1 MTYIK
6 QMCSASGED
15 EIAVESGKI
24 IEENKGFVFVK
35 EKEFIYYEKAV
46 EEFEKNNEEFCT
58 VKESYTLG
66 LHAFDWI
73 IKKAN
78 ELRKRM
84 LEVADKIHVEVW
96 NDFGY
101 ADNVSDFYA
110 DSSGD
115 VYEQRLESY
124 TDAFVDYSKYNALS
138 EEEDGFLLPEFKF
151 HYPDDVDDLKMDT
164 KEFNEYDEKMCQCY
178 DELKNMS
185 GVLAL
190 MGIALCWDKDAE
202 THVIRRCK
210 KELVLIPPSVLEQDP
225 NDFIC

>member
-73 IKKAN
+73 IKKAIMWQS
-78 ELRKRM
+78 L
-84 LEVADKIHVEVW
+84 
-96 NDFGY
+96 G
-101 ADNVSDFYA
+101 
-110 DSSGD
+110 
-115 VYEQRLESY
+115 
-124 TDAFVDYSKYNALS
+124 
-138 EEEDGFLLPEFKF
+138 
-151 HYPDDVDDLKMDT
+151 
-164 KEFNEYDEKMCQCY
+164 
-178 DELKNMS
+178 
-185 GVLAL
+185 
-190 MGIALCWDKDAE
+190 
-202 THVIRRCK
+202 
-210 KELVLIPPSVLEQDP
+210 
-225 NDFIC
+225 